1 MSLFVL
7 DSKLEVPFLLEEMR
21 EDTHAEWSELVEDIR
36 KKCSI
41 VHFEVKTS
49 LVGQPHDLS
58 KDEAHILDEK
68 RIDEGINNFCVAISR
83 MLIQN
88 DLVLHKEVRNVVIQ
102 IDSLGNCIDTY
113 HFSTARD
120 SETEVLGR
128 RIES

>member
-1 MSLFVL
+1 M
-7 DSKLEVPFLLEEMR
+7 
-21 EDTHAEWSELVEDIR
+21 
-36 KKCSI
+36 
-41 VHFEVKTS
+41 HFEVETS
-49 LVGQPHDLS
+49 LVGQPHDFS
-58 KDEAHILDEK
+58 KDEAHILDEE
-68 RIDEGINNFCVAISR
+68 RIDERINDLCVTISR